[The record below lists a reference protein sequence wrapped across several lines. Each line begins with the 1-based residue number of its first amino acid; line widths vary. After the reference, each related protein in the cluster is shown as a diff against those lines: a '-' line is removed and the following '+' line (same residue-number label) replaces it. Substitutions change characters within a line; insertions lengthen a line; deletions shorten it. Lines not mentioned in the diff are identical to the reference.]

1 MVNADIQSQKQNLI
15 SKLQG
20 LDNANLLQRVS
31 DFLDGVL
38 AATGNTTADWWNE
51 LPESVK
57 KDHEQGEKDGE
68 EGRVVPL
75 DDFLKK
81 YRK

>member
-1 MVNADIQSQKQNLI
+1 MQTSYNEFQTFS
-15 SKLQG
+15 
-20 LDNANLLQRVS
+20 
-31 DFLDGVL
+31 
-38 AATGNTTADWWNE
+38 TGNITTDWWDE
-51 LPESVK
+51 LPDSVK

-68 EGRVVPL
+68 EGRVILL